1 MTSHRISHLAAAL
14 AGLGEISRSYTAR
27 VKTGLSG
34 LTTNMSSVDGSRV
47 ARGNLTCWRRSGA
60 VFCPAC

>member
-34 LTTNMSSVDGSRV
+34 LTTNMSATGKLREQMRCRDRV
-47 ARGNLTCWRRSGA
+47 AFTASRSRR
-60 VFCPAC
+60 P